1 MNKIN
6 RSAEQSHNYGIDL
19 LRIVAMWMIC
29 SLHVLNRGGV
39 YGSAS
44 SSVFSWLQ
52 PLQIVVM
59 CGVNMYAQIS
69 GYVTV
74 YGRFRP
80 SRVLTLWLQ
89 VLFWNLVI
97 AAFGELMQP
106 HIMDEFWLRYCFP
119 LTQKC
124 FWYFTA
130 YVGVYAFSPLINRGI
145 LALRSRQCRALFWA
159 MFLLFSLGT
168 NLGYANQGDPWGIGA
183 GYNVLW
189 LLALYVMGACV
200 RHGRLGNRLAWWQ
213 LLLIAALCV
222 TGLSLMMNLL
232 PKGNDAGLLVKN
244 LRKHF
249 YDYHSPWLAIFSVCM
264 LLLFSKLRIG
274 EGLAKQVRFFA
285 PLSFGVYII
294 HVHHVN
300 WVWIENLYKPL
311 AKLAP
316 PLALLSVLAAA
327 LGLFLVCALLDRLRA
342 ELFRMLR
349 VRSLCEKLEQ
359 GFLARLNRPE
369 KE

>member
-1 MNKIN
+1 MNNSIQK
-6 RSAEQSHNYGIDL
+6 AERGRNYGIDL
-19 LRIVAMWMIC
+19 LRIVAMWMIAC
-29 SLHVLNRGGV
+29 LHVLNRGGV
-39 YGSAS
+39 YSAAAPD
-44 SSVFSWLQ
+44 VYVWLR
-52 PLQIVVM
+52 PLQIVVL
-59 CGVNMYAQIS
+59 CGVNIYALIS

-80 SRVLTLWLQ
+80 SRVMTLWLQ

-106 HIMDEFWLRYCFP
+106 HIMDDFWLRYCFP

-145 LALRSRQCRALFWA
+145 LALNTRQCRALFWA
-159 MFLLFSLGT
+159 MLLLFSLGT
-168 NLGYANQGDPWGIGA
+168 NLGYANQGDPWGIVA

-189 LLALYVMGACV
+189 LLVLYVMGACI
-200 RHGRLGNRLAWWQ
+200 RHGGLGKGLAGWQ
-213 LLLIAALCV
+213 LLLIAVLCV
-222 TGLSLMMNLL
+222 TALSLMIDLL
-232 PKGNDAGLLVKN
+232 PAGSDASPIVKN

-249 YDYHSPWLAIFSVCM
+249 YDYHSPWLAGFSVCM
-264 LLLFSKLRIG
+264 LLLFSRLRAG
-274 EGLAKQVRFFA
+274 ERLAGLIRFFA

-300 WVWIENLYKPL
+300 WVWIDKLFKPL

-316 PLALLSVLAAA
+316 PLALLSVIAAG
-327 LGLFLVCALLDRLRA
+327 LGLFLACALLDRLRA
-342 ELFRMLR
+342 ELFRLLR
-349 VRSLCEKLEQ
+349 VRTLCEGLEQ
-359 GFLARLNRPE
+359 RFLARLSGPK